1 VVAAPPLS
9 FDPAPYDATPAEFL
23 SLGLDK
29 RLQQAVIDRG
39 FTTTT
44 PIQSAVYPGV
54 LEGVD
59 LVGCA
64 QTGTGK
70 TLAFLLP
77 IMNKLLQTGER
88 RAAAP
93 DAAQAS
99 VGGQARTRV
108 LILAPTRELA
118 VQIEDEFQGLAYHTN
133 LSSVAVY
140 GGVDASPQER
150 GLRGAADIVVATP
163 GRLLDHMGTNAA
175 NFEGL
180 EVLVLDEADRM
191 LDMGFWPSVRRI
203 VSALPVDRQTLLFSA
218 TMSEEVAQSARQ
230 IMRAPKMI
238 RVGRV
243 EGLASTIQHIG
254 RVVPG
259 PEKAAWLKGFLQRT
273 RGTSLVFVRTKRGAD
288 KLARRL
294 HADGIRCAA
303 LHADRTQSQRSAA
316 MEGFKSGRYTTLIAT
331 DIAARGI
338 DIDDIAH
345 VVNYEVPPSV
355 DAYVHRVGRTGRA
368 EAAGIA
374 LTLVA
379 PEELPALRSL
389 EKSLQV
395 PFSVA
400 GRLLRVEQRRLNAQ
414 IHGRGSSGAGAV
426 WRRHDC
432 GRQRAPHGDRIRR
445 AWHAPVLDQNR
456 GPRNQQHARARA

>member
-1 VVAAPPLS
+1 M
-9 FDPAPYDATPAEFL
+9 T
-23 SLGLDK
+23 
-29 RLQQAVIDRG
+29 DRG
-39 FTTTT
+39 FVLTT

-54 LEGVD
+54 LDGAD

-77 IMNKLLQTGER
+77 IMHRLMTNAGKAVVIGSSVTDVADPSP
-88 RAAAP
+88 AA
-93 DAAQAS
+93 S
-99 VGGQARTRV
+99 TRV

-140 GGVDASPQER
+140 GGVEAGPQER
-150 GLRGAADIVVATP
+150 GLRGSADIVVATP
-163 GRLLDHMGTNAA
+163 GRLIDHMGTDAP
-175 NFEGL
+175 NFDGL

-203 VSALPVDRQTLLFSA
+203 VAALPARRQTLLFSA
-218 TMSEEVAQSARQ
+218 TMSEEVARSASQ
-230 IMRAPKMI
+230 IMQDPKMI

-243 EGLASTIQHIG
+243 EGLATSIAHVG
-254 RVVPG
+254 RLMPSL
-259 PEKAAWLKGFLQRT
+259 EKADWLRGFLKRT
-273 RGTSLVFVRTKRGAD
+273 DGTSLVFVRTKRGAE

-294 HADGIRCAA
+294 AAGGIRCVA

-316 MEGFKSGRYTTLIAT
+316 VEGFKSGRFTALIAT

-338 DIDDIAH
+338 DIDNIGH
-345 VVNYEVPPSV
+345 VVNYEVPQSV

-368 EAAGIA
+368 EAAGTA

-379 PEELPALRSL
+379 PEELSALRAI
-389 EKSLQV
+389 EKSLKV
-395 PFSVA
+395 TFAVA
-400 GRLLRVEQRRLNAQ
+400 
-414 IHGRGSSGAGAV
+414 
-426 WRRHDC
+426 
-432 GRQRAPHGDRIRR
+432 
-445 AWHAPVLDQNR
+445 
-456 GPRNQQHARARA
+456 

>member
-1 VVAAPPLS
+1 VSAPPLS
-9 FDPAPYDATPAEFL
+9 FEPAPYDATPVGFV
-23 SLGLDK
+23 SLGLDR
-29 RLQQAVIDRG
+29 RLEQAVIDRG
-39 FTTTT
+39 FVTTT

-54 LEGVD
+54 LEGAD
-59 LVGCA
+59 LVACA

-77 IMNKLLQTGER
+77 IMHRLL
-88 RAAAP
+88 RAVSSLAVP
-93 DAAQAS
+93 K
-99 VGGQARTRV
+99 TRV

-163 GRLLDHMGTNAA
+163 GRLIDHMGSSAA
-175 NFEGL
+175 NFDGL

-203 VSALPVDRQTLLFSA
+203 VASLPVNRQTLLFSA
-218 TMSEEVAQSARQ
+218 TMSEEVARSARQ
-230 IMRAPKMI
+230 IMRDPKMI

-243 EGLASTIQHIG
+243 EGLASTIEHIG
-254 RVVPG
+254 RLVPS
-259 PEKAAWLKGFLQRT
+259 PEKAAWLKGFLQRSE
-273 RGTSLVFVRTKRGAD
+273 GTSLVFVRTKRGAE

-294 HADGIRCAA
+294 GADGIRCAA

-316 MEGFKSGRYTTLIAT
+316 MEGFKSGRYTALIAT

-338 DIDDIAH
+338 DIDGIAH

-368 EAAGIA
+368 DAIGTAV
-374 LTLVA
+374 TLVA
-379 PEELPALRSL
+379 PEELSALRSI

-395 PFSVA
+395 TFAVA
-400 GRLLRVEQRRLNAQ
+400 
-414 IHGRGSSGAGAV
+414 
-426 WRRHDC
+426 
-432 GRQRAPHGDRIRR
+432 
-445 AWHAPVLDQNR
+445 
-456 GPRNQQHARARA
+456 

>member
-1 VVAAPPLS
+1 VATPPTS
-9 FDPAPYDATPAEFL
+9 FAVAPYDATPVAFL
-23 SLGLDK
+23 SLGLDR
-29 RLQQAVIDRG
+29 RLEQSVVDRG
-39 FTTTT
+39 FVTTT

-77 IMNKLLQTGER
+77 IMNRLLQ
-88 RAAAP
+88 A
-93 DAAQAS
+93 DQAGS
-99 VGGQARTRV
+99 NTSPPSADQGPGLGSPGPRTRV

-163 GRLLDHMGTNAA
+163 GRLIDHMGSCAA

-203 VSALPVDRQTLLFSA
+203 VSSLPAERQTLLFSA

-230 IMRAPKMI
+230 IMRNPKII

-243 EGLASTIQHIG
+243 EGLASSIAHIG

-273 RGTSLVFVRTKRGAD
+273 VGPSLVFVRTKRGAD

-294 HADGIRCAA
+294 LADGIRCVA

-316 MEGFKSGRYTTLIAT
+316 VEGFKSGKYTALIAT

-368 EAAGIA
+368 EAAGTA

-379 PEELPALRSL
+379 PEELSAYRSI

-395 PFSVA
+395 SFTVA
-400 GRLLRVEQRRLNAQ
+400 
-414 IHGRGSSGAGAV
+414 
-426 WRRHDC
+426 
-432 GRQRAPHGDRIRR
+432 
-445 AWHAPVLDQNR
+445 
-456 GPRNQQHARARA
+456 

>member
-1 VVAAPPLS
+1 MATPPTSFAPAL
-9 FDPAPYDATPAEFL
+9 YDATPVAFK
-23 SLGLDK
+23 SLGLDR
-29 RLQQAVIDRG
+29 RLEQSVIDRG
-39 FTTTT
+39 FVTTT

-77 IMNKLLQTGER
+77 IMNRLLQADSAGSNAVPVSGGSDQGSALASTG
-88 RAAAP
+88 P
-93 DAAQAS
+93 
-99 VGGQARTRV
+99 RTRV

-163 GRLLDHMGTNAA
+163 GRLIDHMGTNAA

-203 VSALPVDRQTLLFSA
+203 VSSLPPDRQTLLFSA

-230 IMRAPKMI
+230 IMRDPKII

-243 EGLASTIQHIG
+243 EGLASTIAHIG
-254 RVVPG
+254 RMVPVS
-259 PEKAAWLKGFLQRT
+259 EKAAWLKGFLQRT
-273 RGTSLVFVRTKRGAD
+273 GGPSLVFVRTKRGAD

-294 HADGIRCAA
+294 HADGIRCVA
-303 LHADRTQSQRSAA
+303 LHADRTQSERSAA
-316 MEGFKSGRYTTLIAT
+316 VEGFKSGKYTALIAT

-338 DIDDIAH
+338 DIDGIAH
-345 VVNYEVPPSV
+345 VVNYEVPPTV
-355 DAYVHRVGRTGRA
+355 DMYVHRVGRTGRA
-368 EAAGIA
+368 ESAGTA

-379 PEELPALRSL
+379 PEELAALRSI

-395 PFSVA
+395 SFAVA
-400 GRLLRVEQRRLNAQ
+400 
-414 IHGRGSSGAGAV
+414 
-426 WRRHDC
+426 
-432 GRQRAPHGDRIRR
+432 
-445 AWHAPVLDQNR
+445 
-456 GPRNQQHARARA
+456 

>member
-1 VVAAPPLS
+1 MVSSKAPLRFEAA
-9 FDPAPYDATPAEFL
+9 AHDATPVAFT
-23 SLGLDK
+23 SLGLDS
-29 RLQQAVIDRG
+29 RLQQAVGDRG
-39 FTTTT
+39 FVSTT
-44 PIQSAVYPGV
+44 PIQSAVFPAV
-54 LEGVD
+54 LEGTD
-59 LVGCA
+59 LVACA

-77 IMNKLLQTGER
+77 LMQRLLGATG
-88 RAAAP
+88 AP
-93 DAAQAS
+93 GA
-99 VGGQARTRV
+99 TRV

-140 GGVDASPQER
+140 GGVEAGPQER

-203 VSALPVDRQTLLFSA
+203 VASLPAARQTLLFSA
-218 TMSEEVAQSARQ
+218 TMSDEVTQSASQ

-238 RVGRV
+238 RVGRD
-243 EGLASTIQHIG
+243 EGLASTIEHMG
-254 RVVPG
+254 HLVSG
-259 PEKAAWLKGFLQRT
+259 PEKADWLSGFLKRT
-273 RGTSLVFVRTKRGAD
+273 HGTSLVFVRTKRGAD

-294 HADGIRCAA
+294 SAGGIKCAA
-303 LHADRTQSQRSAA
+303 LHADRTQRERSAA
-316 MEGFKSGRYTTLIAT
+316 VEGFKSGKYLALIAT

-338 DIDDIAH
+338 DIEGIGH

-355 DAYVHRVGRTGRA
+355 DTYVHRVGRTGRA
-368 EAAGIA
+368 EAVGTA

-379 PEELPALRSL
+379 PEELAALRAI
-389 EKSLQV
+389 EKSLNV
-395 PFSVA
+395 TF
-400 GRLLRVEQRRLNAQ
+400 
-414 IHGRGSSGAGAV
+414 AV
-426 WRRHDC
+426 S
-432 GRQRAPHGDRIRR
+432 
-445 AWHAPVLDQNR
+445 
-456 GPRNQQHARARA
+456 

>member
-1 VVAAPPLS
+1 LHFSDPSKALKNRASRSRGPRRGSRGSSGRPAPTITSTRPLQ
-9 FDPAPYDATPAEFL
+9 FEPAPYDATPVAFT
-23 SLGLDK
+23 SLGLDP
-29 RLQQAVIDRG
+29 RLEQAVTDRG
-39 FTTTT
+39 FVLTT

-54 LEGVD
+54 LDGAD

-77 IMNKLLQTGER
+77 LMHRLLQADLKVGKT
-88 RAAAP
+88 RA
-93 DAAQAS
+93 
-99 VGGQARTRV
+99 

-150 GLRGAADIVVATP
+150 GLRGSADIVVATP
-163 GRLLDHMGTNAA
+163 GRLIDHMGTNAA

-180 EVLVLDEADRM
+180 EVLILDEADRM

-203 VSALPVDRQTLLFSA
+203 VASLPVDRQTLLFSA
-218 TMSEEVAQSARQ
+218 TMSDEVTRSASQ
-230 IMRAPKMI
+230 IMRDPRMI

-243 EGLASTIQHIG
+243 EGLASSVAHVG
-254 RVVPG
+254 RLMPTS
-259 PEKAAWLKGFLQRT
+259 EKADWLSGFLKKAH
-273 RGTSLVFVRTKRGAD
+273 GTSLVFVRTKRGAD

-294 HADGIRCAA
+294 AASGIKCVA
-303 LHADRTQSQRSAA
+303 LHADRTQSERSAA
-316 MEGFKSGRYTTLIAT
+316 VEGFKSGRYTALIAT

-368 EAAGIA
+368 EAAGTA
-374 LTLVA
+374 VTLVA
-379 PEELPALRSL
+379 PEELATLRAI
-389 EKSLQV
+389 EKSLNV
-395 PFSVA
+395 SFAVA
-400 GRLLRVEQRRLNAQ
+400 
-414 IHGRGSSGAGAV
+414 
-426 WRRHDC
+426 
-432 GRQRAPHGDRIRR
+432 
-445 AWHAPVLDQNR
+445 
-456 GPRNQQHARARA
+456 

>member
-1 VVAAPPLS
+1 MVSAPPLS
-9 FDPAPYDATPAEFL
+9 FEPAAYDATPVGFV
-23 SLGLDK
+23 SLGLDR
-29 RLQQAVIDRG
+29 RLEQAVLDRG
-39 FTTTT
+39 FVTTT

-54 LEGVD
+54 LEGAD
-59 LVGCA
+59 LVACA

-77 IMNKLLQTGER
+77 IMHRLLRAVSSQTV
-88 RAAAP
+88 P
-93 DAAQAS
+93 K
-99 VGGQARTRV
+99 TRV

-118 VQIEDEFQGLAYHTN
+118 VQIEDEFQGLAYHTH

-163 GRLLDHMGTNAA
+163 GRLIDHMGSTAA
-175 NFEGL
+175 NFDGL

-203 VSALPVDRQTLLFSA
+203 VASLPANRQTLLFSA
-218 TMSEEVAQSARQ
+218 TMSEEVARSARQ
-230 IMRAPKMI
+230 IMRDPKMI

-243 EGLASTIQHIG
+243 EGLASTIEHIG
-254 RVVPG
+254 RLVPS

-273 RGTSLVFVRTKRGAD
+273 EGTSLVFVRTKRGAE

-294 HADGIRCAA
+294 GADGIRCAA

-316 MEGFKSGRYTTLIAT
+316 MEGFKSGRYTALIAT

-338 DIDDIAH
+338 DIDGIAH
-345 VVNYEVPPSV
+345 VVNYEVPSSV

-368 EAAGIA
+368 DAVGTAV
-374 LTLVA
+374 TLVA
-379 PEELPALRSL
+379 PEELSALRSI

-395 PFSVA
+395 TFAVA
-400 GRLLRVEQRRLNAQ
+400 
-414 IHGRGSSGAGAV
+414 
-426 WRRHDC
+426 
-432 GRQRAPHGDRIRR
+432 
-445 AWHAPVLDQNR
+445 
-456 GPRNQQHARARA
+456 